1 MSGKRGKSMFCEK
14 CGKEVEET
22 WNQCPYCSHPLKDN
36 GNAKVAEQAET
47 VNQTTAEKLVFR
59 KTKMIGLV
67 TYSSVDTKIT
77 IDGQSVHFYQTISKI
92 LRSVKKVEVSF
103 LLSEISEIGIKTKM
117 DFWDT
122 LYGVIF
128 VFLGIF
134 VNPLIFLLAVVCLY
148 CGYGKII
155 QISTVD
161 GKKYMIP
168 SALKTDDAQKLLDL
182 VNGGSN
188 VLNN

>member
-1 MSGKRGKSMFCEK
+1 M
-14 CGKEVEET
+14 
-22 WNQCPYCSHPLKDN
+22 
-36 GNAKVAEQAET
+36 
-47 VNQTTAEKLVFR
+47 
-59 KTKMIGLV
+59 
-67 TYSSVDTKIT
+67 
-77 IDGQSVHFYQTISKI
+77 
-92 LRSVKKVEVSF
+92 EVSF
-103 LLSEISEIGIKTKM
+103 QLSEISEIGIKTKM

>member
-1 MSGKRGKSMFCEK
+1 MSGKRGKNMFCEN

-47 VNQTTAEKLVFR
+47 VNQTNADKLVFR

-128 VFLGIF
+128 AFLGIF
-134 VNPLIFLLAVVCLY
+134 VNPFIFLLAVVCLY
-148 CGYGKII
+148 CGYGKVI

>member
-1 MSGKRGKSMFCEK
+1 MSMFCEN

-36 GNAKVAEQAET
+36 SNVKVAEQDET
-47 VNQTTAEKLVFR
+47 VNQTTADKLVFR
-59 KTKMIGLV
+59 KTKMIGLM

-77 IDGQSVHFYQTISKI
+77 IEGQSVHFHQTISKI
-92 LRSVKKVEVSF
+92 LRSIKKVEVSF
-103 LLSEISEIGIKTKM
+103 HLSEISEIGIKTKM

-134 VNPLIFLLAVVCLY
+134 INPLIFLLAVVCLY

-155 QISTVD
+155 QISTVN
-161 GKKYMIP
+161 GKKYTIP
-168 SALKTDDAQKLLDL
+168 SALKTDDVQKLLDL
-182 VNGGSN
+182 VNGGDRA
-188 VLNN
+188 LNN

>member
-1 MSGKRGKSMFCEK
+1 MIGERMSMFCEN

-36 GNAKVAEQAET
+36 SNVKVAEQDET
-47 VNQTTAEKLVFR
+47 VNQTTADKLVFR
-59 KTKMIGLV
+59 KTKMIGLM

-77 IDGQSVHFYQTISKI
+77 IEGQSVHFYQTISKI
-92 LRSVKKVEVSF
+92 LRSIKKVEVSF
-103 LLSEISEIGIKTKM
+103 QLSEISEIGIKTKM

-134 VNPLIFLLAVVCLY
+134 VNPIIFLLAVVCLY

-155 QISTVD
+155 QISTVN
-161 GKKYMIP
+161 GKKYTIP
-168 SALKTDDAQKLLDL
+168 SALKTDDVQKLLDL

>member
-1 MSGKRGKSMFCEK
+1 MFCEN

-36 GNAKVAEQAET
+36 SNVKVAEQDET
-47 VNQTTAEKLVFR
+47 VNQTTADKLVFR
-59 KTKMIGLV
+59 KTKMIGLM

-77 IDGQSVHFYQTISKI
+77 IEGQSVHFYQTISKI
-92 LRSVKKVEVSF
+92 LRSIKKVEVSF
-103 LLSEISEIGIKTKM
+103 QLSEISEIGMKTKM

-134 VNPLIFLLAVVCLY
+134 VNPIIFLLAVACLY
-148 CGYGKII
+148 CGYGKVI

>member
-1 MSGKRGKSMFCEK
+1 MSGKRGKNMFCEN

-47 VNQTTAEKLVFR
+47 VNQTNADKLVFR

-67 TYSSVDTKIT
+67 RYSSIDTEIT
-77 IDGQSVHFYQTISKI
+77 IDGQNVLFYQTISKI
-92 LRSVKKVEVSF
+92 LRSIKKVKETF

-148 CGYGKII
+148 CGYGKVI

>member
-1 MSGKRGKSMFCEK
+1 MSGKRGKSMFCEN

-47 VNQTTAEKLVFR
+47 VSQTIADKLVFR
-59 KTKMIGLV
+59 KTKMIGMM

-77 IDGQSVHFYQTISKI
+77 IEGQSVHFYQTISKI
-92 LRSVKKVEVSF
+92 LRSIKKVEVSF
-103 LLSEISEIGIKTKM
+103 QLSEISEIGIKTKM

-134 VNPLIFLLAVVCLY
+134 VNPIIFLLAVVCLY

-155 QISTVD
+155 QISTVN
-161 GKKYMIP
+161 GKKYTIP
-168 SALKTDDAQKLLDL
+168 SALKTDDVQKLLDL
-182 VNGGSN
+182 VNGRSN

>member
-1 MSGKRGKSMFCEK
+1 MSGKRGKSMFCEN

-36 GNAKVAEQAET
+36 GNAKVAEQAEA
-47 VNQTTAEKLVFR
+47 VSQTTADKLVFR
-59 KTKMIGLV
+59 KTKMIGMM

-77 IDGQSVHFYQTISKI
+77 IEGQSVHFYQTISKI
-92 LRSVKKVEVSF
+92 LRSIKKVEVSF
-103 LLSEISEIGIKTKM
+103 QLSEISEIGIKTKM

-134 VNPLIFLLAVVCLY
+134 VNPIIFLLAVVCLY

-155 QISTVD
+155 QISTVN
-161 GKKYMIP
+161 GKKYTIP
-168 SALKTDDAQKLLDL
+168 SALKTDDVQKLLDL
-182 VNGGSN
+182 VNGGDRA
-188 VLNN
+188 LNN

>member
-36 GNAKVAEQAET
+36 GNAKVAEQDVTE
-47 VNQTTAEKLVFR
+47 NQTTADKLVFQ
-59 KTKMIGLV
+59 KTKMIGLMK
-67 TYSSVDTKIT
+67 YSSVDTKIT
-77 IDGQSVHFYQTISKI
+77 IEGQSVHFYQTISKI
-92 LRSVKKVEVSF
+92 LRSIKKVEVSF
-103 LLSEISEIGIKTKM
+103 HLSEISEIGIKTKM

-134 VNPLIFLLAVVCLY
+134 INPLIFLLAVVCLY

-155 QISTVD
+155 QISTVN
-161 GKKYMIP
+161 GKKYTIP
-168 SALKTDDAQKLLDL
+168 SALKTDDVQKLLDL
-182 VNGGSN
+182 VNGGDRA
-188 VLNN
+188 LNN

>member
-1 MSGKRGKSMFCEK
+1 MIGERMSMFCEN

-36 GNAKVAEQAET
+36 GNAKVAEQDVTE
-47 VNQTTAEKLVFR
+47 NQTTADKLVFR
-59 KTKMIGLV
+59 KTKMIGLM

-77 IDGQSVHFYQTISKI
+77 IEGQSVHFYQTISKI

-128 VFLGIF
+128 AFLGIF
-134 VNPLIFLLAVVCLY
+134 VNPLIFLLAVVCLF
-148 CGYGKII
+148 CGYGKVI

-182 VNGGSN
+182 VNGGDRA
-188 VLNN
+188 LNN

>member
-1 MSGKRGKSMFCEK
+1 MSMFCEN

-36 GNAKVAEQAET
+36 SNVKVAEQDET
-47 VNQTTAEKLVFR
+47 VNQTTADKLVFR
-59 KTKMIGLV
+59 KIN
-67 TYSSVDTKIT
+67 IE
-77 IDGQSVHFYQTISKI
+77 GQSVHFYQTISKI
-92 LRSVKKVEVSF
+92 LRSIKKVEVSF
-103 LLSEISEIGIKTKM
+103 QLSEISEIGIKTKM

-134 VNPLIFLLAVVCLY
+134 VNPIIFLLAVVCLY

-155 QISTVD
+155 QISTVN
-161 GKKYMIP
+161 GKKYTIP
-168 SALKTDDAQKLLDL
+168 SALKTDDVQKLLDL

>member
-1 MSGKRGKSMFCEK
+1 MIGERMSMFCEN

-36 GNAKVAEQAET
+36 GNAKVVEQAET
-47 VNQTTAEKLVFR
+47 VNQTTADKLVFR

-77 IDGQSVHFYQTISKI
+77 IEGQSVHFYQMISKI

-128 VFLGIF
+128 AFLGIF

-148 CGYGKII
+148 CGYGKVI

>member
-36 GNAKVAEQAET
+36 GNAKVAEQDVTE
-47 VNQTTAEKLVFR
+47 NQTTADKLVFQ
-59 KTKMIGLV
+59 KTKMIGLMK
-67 TYSSVDTKIT
+67 YSSVDTKIT
-77 IDGQSVHFYQTISKI
+77 IEGQSVHFYQTISKI
-92 LRSVKKVEVSF
+92 LRSIKKEEVSF
-103 LLSEISEIGIKTKM
+103 HLSEISEIGIKTKM

-134 VNPLIFLLAVVCLY
+134 INPLIFLLAVVCLY

-155 QISTVD
+155 QISTVN
-161 GKKYMIP
+161 GKKYTIP
-168 SALKTDDAQKLLDL
+168 SALKTDDVQKLLDL
-182 VNGGSN
+182 VNGGDRA
-188 VLNN
+188 LNN

>member
-1 MSGKRGKSMFCEK
+1 MSGKRGKNMFCEN

-47 VNQTTAEKLVFR
+47 VNQTNADKLVFR

-67 TYSSVDTKIT
+67 RYSSIDTEIT
-77 IDGQSVHFYQTISKI
+77 IDGQNVLFYQTISKI
-92 LRSVKKVEVSF
+92 LRSIKKVKETF

-148 CGYGKII
+148 CGYGKVI

-188 VLNN
+188 VLYN

>member
-1 MSGKRGKSMFCEK
+1 M
-14 CGKEVEET
+14 
-22 WNQCPYCSHPLKDN
+22 
-36 GNAKVAEQAET
+36 
-47 VNQTTAEKLVFR
+47 
-59 KTKMIGLV
+59 
-67 TYSSVDTKIT
+67 
-77 IDGQSVHFYQTISKI
+77 
-92 LRSVKKVEVSF
+92 EVSF
-103 LLSEISEIGIKTKM
+103 QLSEISEIGIKTKM

-134 VNPLIFLLAVVCLY
+134 VNPIIFLLAVVCLY

-155 QISTVD
+155 QISTVN
-161 GKKYMIP
+161 GKKYTIP
-168 SALKTDDAQKLLDL
+168 SALKTDDVQKLLDL

>member
-36 GNAKVAEQAET
+36 GNAKVAEQDVTE
-47 VNQTTAEKLVFR
+47 NQTTADKLVFQ
-59 KTKMIGLV
+59 KTKMIGLMK
-67 TYSSVDTKIT
+67 YSSVDTKIT
-77 IDGQSVHFYQTISKI
+77 IEGQSVHFYQTISKI
-92 LRSVKKVEVSF
+92 LRSIKKVEVSF
-103 LLSEISEIGIKTKM
+103 QLSEISEIGMKTKM

-134 VNPLIFLLAVVCLY
+134 VNPIIFLLAVVCLY
-148 CGYGKII
+148 CGYGKVI

>member
-1 MSGKRGKSMFCEK
+1 MSMFCEN

-47 VNQTTAEKLVFR
+47 VSQTTADKLVFR
-59 KTKMIGLV
+59 KTKMIGMM

-77 IDGQSVHFYQTISKI
+77 IEGQSVHFYQTISKI
-92 LRSVKKVEVSF
+92 LRSIKKVEVSF
-103 LLSEISEIGIKTKM
+103 QLSEISEIGIKTKM

-128 VFLGIF
+128 VGIF

>member
-1 MSGKRGKSMFCEK
+1 MFCEN

-47 VNQTTAEKLVFR
+47 VNQTNADKLVFR

-67 TYSSVDTKIT
+67 RYSSIDTEIT
-77 IDGQSVHFYQTISKI
+77 IDGQNVLFYQTISKI
-92 LRSVKKVEVSF
+92 LRSIKKVKETF

-148 CGYGKII
+148 CGYGKVI